1 MNNIFKILLVS
12 IVGLFVLAGCRAASV
27 YNVVD
32 TPVSLKAGVSD
43 DNIYGAI
50 KTAGAGLGWQITK
63 VKPGLA
69 QGQLNI
75 RKHTAIVEI
84 PYSANSYSIKYKSS
98 SELNYNAEKNTI
110 HNNYNGWVQNLSNA
124 IQVQLNQLQD

>member
-12 IVGLFVLAGCRAASV
+12 VVGIFVLAGCRAASV

-32 TPVSLKAGVSD
+32 NPVSVKTGVD
-43 DNIYGAI
+43 DEKIYKAI
-50 KTAGAGLGWQITK
+50 KTAGSGLGWQITK

-75 RKHTAIVEI
+75 RKHTAIVDI
-84 PYSANSYSIKYKSS
+84 PYSSTSYSIKYKSS
-98 SELNYNAEKNTI
+98 SALDYNAEKNTI
-110 HNNYNGWVQNLSNA
+110 HNNYNGWIQNLSNA